1 MKKMSLNVFKCLS
14 VSFVMLFGSLASSGV
29 ANATSSAANGAN
41 LRKFEAKSF
50 KYNSQ
55 RDVQEVTLTWKA
67 NRKHSFEIYVEETNG
82 IRSKLFKSH
91 KGTSIKLIIPPNG
104 ILRGYVRAEKFPNFV
119 LPFAFESPLKFKMCQ
134 NASCAPLINFVT
146 KHEDRKVLWSY
157 YRKNKVSKALTAFLL
172 VAPIVVNASPG
183 TKLKDA
189 IASNIVF
196 ASTEIISPTDVSTL
210 FLGLKTALTVKERE
224 YFAGRYSE
232 LSNP

>member
-1 MKKMSLNVFKCLS
+1 MKLSVYKCVS
-14 VSFVMLFGSLASSGV
+14 VSFVMLFGSLAPSGV
-29 ANATSSAANGAN
+29 ANATSNADNGAN
-41 LRKFEAKSF
+41 LRKLEAKSF

-55 RDVQEVTLTWKA
+55 RDVQGVTLVWKA

-82 IRSKLFKSH
+82 IRSKLFKRH

-119 LPFAFESPLKFKMCQ
+119 LPFAFESPLKFKTCR
-134 NASCAPLINFVT
+134 NVCASLINFDT
-146 KHEDRKVLWSY
+146 NHEDRKVLWSY
-157 YRKNKVSKALTAFLL
+157 YQKNKVSKFLTAFLL

-196 ASTEIISPTDVSTL
+196 TSTEIISPTKVSTL
-210 FLGLKTALTVKERE
+210 FQGVKIILTTKERG
-224 YFAGRYSE
+224 YFYNRLLELGRR
-232 LSNP
+232 

>member
-1 MKKMSLNVFKCLS
+1 MKKNVYKCVS

-55 RDVQEVTLTWKA
+55 KDVQEVTLAWKA
-67 NRKHSFEIYVEETNG
+67 IRKQSFEIYVAETNG
-82 IRSKLFKSH
+82 TRSKLFKRH

-104 ILRGYVRAEKFPNFV
+104 ILRGYVRAERFPNFV

-134 NASCAPLINFVT
+134 NRSCTPLINFDT
-146 KHEDRKVLWSY
+146 NHEDRKVLWSY

-183 TKLKDA
+183 TKLEVA

-196 ASTEIISPTDVSTL
+196 TSTEIISPTDVSTL
-210 FLGLKTALTVKERE
+210 FLGVNTALTRKEVA
-224 YFAGRYSE
+224 YFDRRNLE
-232 LSNP
+232 LWTR